1 MVIIAV
7 RNVSERRREIGMMRA
22 IGYKKRQIIGSIMIE
37 LFILAILGLVM
48 GIINSIVLG
57 WALARVFDW
66 LLIIPVV
73 RVLIYTGIMIGIAL
87 LASIIPGIRA
97 SQITPAE
104 AIRYVG

>member
-1 MVIIAV
+1 MIIIAV

-37 LFILAILGLVM
+37 LLILAFLGL
-48 GIINSIVLG
+48 IIGFLNSIVLG
-57 WALARVFDW
+57 FSFAIVYDW
-66 LLIIPVV
+66 LLIIPAT
-73 RVLIYTGIMIGIAL
+73 RVLLYTGIMIGIAIV
-87 LASIIPGIRA
+87 ASILPGIRA